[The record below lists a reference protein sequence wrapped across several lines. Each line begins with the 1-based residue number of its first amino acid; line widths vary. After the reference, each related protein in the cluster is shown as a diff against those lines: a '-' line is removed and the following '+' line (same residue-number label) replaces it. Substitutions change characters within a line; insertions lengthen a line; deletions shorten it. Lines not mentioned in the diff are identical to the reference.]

1 MFLFGNLFLFL
12 SVISDALY
20 IPKIG
25 MELAIATNNDE
36 AYFRFMIHHDKIT
49 GYGEEMEIFD
59 PPIHR
64 LKSIQQ
70 KRIQLEKRIDQI
82 IQNISK

>member
-1 MFLFGNLFLFL
+1 M
-12 SVISDALY
+12 ISDALY

-49 GYGEEMEIFD
+49 GYSAEMEIFN

-70 KRIQLEKRIDQI
+70 KRMQLEKRIDQI
-82 IQNISK
+82 IENISE

>member
-1 MFLFGNLFLFL
+1 MFLFGKL
-12 SVISDALY
+12 VIFCDALF

-25 MELAIATNNDE
+25 MELAIATTNDE
-36 AYFRFMIHHDKIT
+36 AYFRFMIHHAKIT
-49 GYGEEMEIFD
+49 GYGAETEIFN

-70 KRIQLEKRIDQI
+70 KRMQLEKRIDQI
-82 IQNISK
+82 IQSISK